1 MAGPKDYYK
10 SETQMEAVVRGF
22 ENCTLPIS
30 EFNHA
35 AHLTVALCYLHQDQL
50 TEPEATT
57 RMRAAIY
64 RFLDH
69 YGQDRQIYNETITL
83 FWVKLVRSFL
93 DQTDRARPVGE
104 IANEMIESLGSSQLI
119 YNYYSKERLS
129 SDESRKAWVE
139 PDVKPLDY

>member
-1 MAGPKDYYK
+1 MTVSRDYYK
-10 SETQMEAVVRGF
+10 SDAEVEAIVRGF
-22 ENCTLPIS
+22 ENCTLPDS

-35 AHLTVALCYLHQDQL
+35 AHLTVALSYLHSARL
-50 TEPEATT
+50 TQTESTK

-69 YGQDRQIYNETITL
+69 YGLDRQIYNETITL
-83 FWVKLVRSFL
+83 FWVKLVHSFL
-93 DQTDRARPVGE
+93 KQTNVARNVKE

-119 YNYYSKERLS
+119 YDYYSKERLS
-129 SDESRKAWVE
+129 SEEARKAWIE